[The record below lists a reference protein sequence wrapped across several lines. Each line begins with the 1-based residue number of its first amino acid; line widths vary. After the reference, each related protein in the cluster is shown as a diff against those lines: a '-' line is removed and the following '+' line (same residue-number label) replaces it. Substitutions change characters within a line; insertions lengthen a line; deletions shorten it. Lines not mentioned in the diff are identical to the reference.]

1 MKIKQLIITAMMALL
16 ALPAMSQQKKWNFEF
31 GAGASDNSGNV
42 DNFSLKNNA
51 GVYFEDSTMC
61 FATRYKFIYQL
72 ENGRE
77 SNKGVNGSLNFDFY
91 KFGEWST
98 FVAMELT
105 SNHYK
110 GYDIKTSELIGA
122 KYNFLY
128 KTDTCEYSL
137 SGAFVYDNVN
147 YTDEDTYLNRERVRI
162 SIRPKIKQCLGDNL
176 MLTFVTFY
184 QPSIKDFD
192 DYIFNT
198 SFHLETKM
206 TKRIFLDLN
215 YNYEYRSEI
224 PSDKYRHYDSST
236 ELTLKLKF

>member
-1 MKIKQLIITAMMALL
+1 MLIALMI
-16 ALPAMSQQKKWNFEF
+16 ATLPAMSQSKKWNFEL

-51 GVYFEDSTMC
+51 EAYYEDSSMC
-61 FATRYKFIYQL
+61 FATKYKFIYQL

-77 SNKGVNGSLNFDFY
+77 SNKGINGSLNYDFY
-91 KFGEWST
+91 KFGDWST
-98 FVAMELT
+98 FVATEFT

-110 GYDIKTSELIGA
+110 GYDFKTSALAGA
-122 KYNFLY
+122 KYNLHY
-128 KTDTCEYSL
+128 KKDTCEYSI
-137 SGAFVYDNVN
+137 SAAIVYDNVN
-147 YTDEDTYLNRERVRI
+147 YTDEDTYLNNEVWRV
-162 SIRPKIKQCLGDNL
+162 SIRPKIKQRLGENL
-176 MLTFVTFY
+176 MLTFITFY

-192 DYIFNT
+192 DYICDA

-215 YNYEYRSEI
+215 FNYEYRSEI

-236 ELTLKLKF
+236 ELTLKVKF